1 MVKEG
6 LTIEAVDNDGDYL
19 GIEIRASNGRFA
31 GYAWIYA
38 GNDELSEFAARIA
51 GFPATFQD
59 RRSYE
64 FGSPDQTT
72 AGGYCSLKLRCLDR
86 TGHVVVDVFLDGKLK
101 DAPES
106 TLFSFKT
113 EPSAIDQFVLSLRRV
128 ESARAG
134 SATLHSDSVA

>member
-19 GIEIRASNGRFA
+19 GIEVRASNGRFA
-31 GYAWIYA
+31 GCAWIYA
-38 GNDELSEFAARIA
+38 GNDELSDFAAHIT
-51 GFPATFQD
+51 GFPASLQD
-59 RRSYE
+59 LRSYE

-72 AGGYCSLKLRCLDR
+72 AGGYCSLEFRCLDR
-86 TGHVVVDVFLDGKLK
+86 TGHVIVDVFLDGKLK

-106 TLFSFKT
+106 ARFSFKT

-128 ESARAG
+128 DNDRTG
-134 SATLHSDSVA
+134 DATLHSDSVA

>member
-1 MVKEG
+1 VKEG

-38 GNDELSEFAARIA
+38 GNDELSEFAGRIA
-51 GFPATFQD
+51 GFPASLQD

-64 FGSPDQTT
+64 FGSPDQSIG
-72 AGGYCSLKLRCLDR
+72 GGYCSLKLRCLDR
-86 TGHVVVDVFLDGKLK
+86 TGHVVVEVVFDGKLK

-106 TLFSFKT
+106 ARFSFRT
-113 EPSAIDQFVLSLRRV
+113 EPSAIDQFVISLRGV
-128 ESARAG
+128 ERDRAG
-134 SATLHSDSVA
+134 HATLHSDSVA